1 MRAGGNTGRLWNGGC
16 DVKWSE
22 VGGAW
27 WRWQMMALKQQL
39 MEVVASLPDDCTMD
53 EFRHRLSMREKMAE
67 AMRAIE
73 EGRVHSHE
81 ETVEIVKSWRKLSG
95 PTQP

>member
-1 MRAGGNTGRLWNGGC
+1 MTT
-16 DVKWSE
+16 VK
-22 VGGAW
+22 
-27 WRWQMMALKQQL
+27 QKL

-53 EFRHRLSMREKMAE
+53 DFRYRLYMRDKMAE
-67 AMRAIE
+67 AMQAIE

-81 ETVEIVKSWRKLSG
+81 ETVEIVKSWRKSSG

>member
-1 MRAGGNTGRLWNGGC
+1 MTTL
-16 DVKWSE
+16 KLPT
-22 VGGAW
+22 
-27 WRWQMMALKQQL
+27 LKQQL

-53 EFRHRLSMREKMAE
+53 DFRYRLIVREKMAE
-67 AMRAIE
+67 AAQAIA

-81 ETVEIVKSWRKLSG
+81 QAVEIVKSWRKSSG